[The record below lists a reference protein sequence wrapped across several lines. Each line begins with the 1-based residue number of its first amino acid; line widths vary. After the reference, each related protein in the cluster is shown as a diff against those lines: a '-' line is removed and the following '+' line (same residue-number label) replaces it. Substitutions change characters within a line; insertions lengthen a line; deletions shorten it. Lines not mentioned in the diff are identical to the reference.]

1 MVLPTWYSK
10 FGFALY
16 GKYILKSF
24 RLCRQRAK
32 STRFEVCAYYKKYS
46 SVMSRLTDVW
56 IPVTAVDEGVAPSV
70 TE

>member
-1 MVLPTWYSK
+1 MKVFGYAAKEPRVRGSK
-10 FGFALY
+10 FAP
-16 GKYILKSF
+16 II
-24 RLCRQRAK
+24 
-32 STRFEVCAYYKKYS
+32 KKYS